1 MSPFAPRPLLRALA
15 TGTLVVIGL
24 GAASALFLGLIELT
38 IGDAGTAAEDFV
50 VALLYLVIAYPWL
63 LTRRLTDKGR
73 LLLPAIAVF
82 VTLGLA
88 LAGHAGS
95 GIAVSL
101 IAGALLVAERLRL
114 ARAATRA

>member
-15 TGTLVVIGL
+15 TGTLVVIGI
-24 GAASALFLGLIELT
+24 GAVSVLFLGLIELT
-38 IGDAGTAAEDFV
+38 IGDAGTALEYFTIM
-50 VALLYLVIAYPWL
+50 LLYLVIAYPWL
-63 LTRRLTDKGR
+63 LTRRLTDEGR
-73 LLLPAIAVF
+73 LLLPAIAAF

-88 LAGHAGS
+88 LAGNAGS

-114 ARAATRA
+114 ARAVTRA